1 MRIVDGGSPAP
12 TFWSFVFGH
21 DNLKPS
27 IAAKALIGGHC
38 LKLVRHKDGS
48 IVSISRISEV
58 SVQLFILDAVKPAVI
73 QVLNERMRH
82 FKGSKHTRTI
92 PTHF

>member
-1 MRIVDGGSPAP
+1 MRIVEDGSFAHR
-12 TFWSFVFGH
+12 FQSFVFGH

-58 SVQLFILDAVKPAVI
+58 IVSNCSSLML
-73 QVLNERMRH
+73 
-82 FKGSKHTRTI
+82 
-92 PTHF
+92 